1 MSTMLLR
8 KVLWVTVSLLLILGC
23 RRDEASESLGAESS
37 EKPSSKVVATIGDEQ
52 ITDADLEEA
61 LERLPQN
68 RRERYRD
75 NVLNHMIEVR
85 VFAEE
90 ARKAGLDKD
99 AKTQEALERATNEV
113 LARSFVKKYID
124 EQAKFS
130 DDEVKQ
136 YYEEHQ
142 DQFEV
147 PEGVLIQQ
155 ILVQR
160 KKQAEEI
167 VKALKE
173 GASFEELAKK
183 KSIARSWKE
192 GGRLGWRYKG
202 KMDPA
207 LEKVA
212 FDLEKGRISEVI
224 DTEEGYQV
232 IRVLEKSDK
241 RQIGFEEAKTRMGLG
256 LFRKRKGEL
265 VHQYYQEAKVDTDPA
280 EAGVLAKVGDEALT
294 EEDLAPILA
303 KAPEKEKEKL
313 KRRWIRYFIETKV
326 FSGEARKVGLENE
339 SDVADELSRR
349 TDEVLANTFRK
360 RFILDKCRVT
370 DKEVADYY
378 QSHAEAFRTPLR
390 IRVRTIVVGTR
401 EEAEEILQALKEG
414 GAFGTLA
421 KERSIHASAPRY
433 GELGWFGKG
442 EKDPGLEKAA
452 LSLEKDQISDII
464 KTEAGYEIIKLMDKT
479 GGEVRPLEK
488 VEQGIKMTLQAK
500 KMEQE
505 KARYYKEAGVKVV
518 Q

>member
-1 MSTMLLR
+1 
-8 KVLWVTVSLLLILGC
+8 
-23 RRDEASESLGAESS
+23 
-37 EKPSSKVVATIGDEQ
+37 
-52 ITDADLEEA
+52 
-61 LERLPQN
+61 
-68 RRERYRD
+68 
-75 NVLNHMIEVR
+75 
-85 VFAEE
+85 
-90 ARKAGLDKD
+90 
-99 AKTQEALERATNEV
+99 
-113 LARSFVKKYID
+113 
-124 EQAKFS
+124 
-130 DDEVKQ
+130 
-136 YYEEHQ
+136 
-142 DQFEV
+142 
-147 PEGVLIQQ
+147 
-155 ILVQR
+155 
-160 KKQAEEI
+160 
-167 VKALKE
+167 
-173 GASFEELAKK
+173 
-183 KSIARSWKE
+183 
-192 GGRLGWRYKG
+192 
-202 KMDPA
+202 MDPA

-280 EAGVLAKVGDEALT
+280 GAGVLARVGDEALT
-294 EEDLAPILA
+294 EADLAPILA

-313 KRRWIRYFIETKV
+313 KRRWIRYFVETKV
-326 FSGEARKVGLENE
+326 FSREARKVGLENE
-339 SDVADELSRR
+339 PDVADELSRR

-360 RFILDKCRVT
+360 RFILDKFPVT
-370 DKEVADYY
+370 DGEVSDYY
-378 QSHAEAFRTPLR
+378 QSHVEDFRTPLR
-390 IRVRTIVVGTR
+390 IRVKTIVVGTR
-401 EEAEEILQALKEG
+401 EEAEDILQALKEG

-421 KERSIHASAPRY
+421 KERSIDASASRY

-442 EKDPGLEKAA
+442 EKDPTLEKAA